1 MKGAAGARH
10 PALSPPKKKKLKQNG
25 GPEGLRG
32 SPGGVTG
39 AAGRRLRA
47 SRELKSIFTLLKIK
61 EGK

>member
-10 PALSPPKKKKLKQNG
+10 PALSPPKKKLKQNG
-25 GPEGLRG
+25 GPEELRG

-47 SRELKSIFTLLKIK
+47 SRELKSIFTLLKIN